1 MKQEPNPVED
11 NVNLFK
17 KRKLK
22 DNDEE
27 VMEEWV
33 NLDWGRTH
41 PLRKSKQ
48 AEIIKMAIKTGISAD
63 EDNDD

>member
-33 NLDWGRTH
+33 NLD
-41 PLRKSKQ
+41 
-48 AEIIKMAIKTGISAD
+48 
-63 EDNDD
+63 